1 MRDSQTPIGGAL
13 SLKNPKGHTVAN
25 PDLTCEEVLKHLMAY
40 LDHEID
46 AEVAANI
53 EHHLEACRGCFSR
66 AEFERHLKEHVHAAG
81 AQTAPAS
88 LRARI
93 KQIVDKF

>member
-1 MRDSQTPIGGAL
+1 MAEP
-13 SLKNPKGHTVAN
+13 N
-25 PDLTCEEVLKHLMAY
+25 LTCEEVIQQLMAY

-46 AEVAANI
+46 AEAAANI

-66 AEFERHLKEHVHAAG
+66 AEFERHLREHVHAAG
-81 AQTAPAS
+81 SQTAPDS

>member
-1 MRDSQTPIGGAL
+1 MVD
-13 SLKNPKGHTVAN
+13 PK
-25 PDLTCEEVLKHLMAY
+25 LTCEEVIQQLMAY

-46 AEVAANI
+46 GAAAANI

-81 AQTAPAS
+81 SQTAPAT

-93 KQIVDKF
+93 KQIVEKF

>member
-1 MRDSQTPIGGAL
+1 
-13 SLKNPKGHTVAN
+13 
-25 PDLTCEEVLKHLMAY
+25 MAY

-46 AEVAANI
+46 SEAAARI

-81 AQTAPAS
+81 SQTAPDS

-93 KQIVDKF
+93 KQIVEKF

>member
-1 MRDSQTPIGGAL
+1 MRIWGAPSL
-13 SLKNPKGHTVAN
+13 SNRKGHIVAEPGLN
-25 PDLTCEEVLKHLMAY
+25 CEEVLEHLMAY

-46 AEVAANI
+46 SDAAARI

-66 AEFERHLKEHVHAAG
+66 AEFERHLKEHVHAVG
-81 AQTAPAS
+81 SQTAPES

-93 KQIVDKF
+93 KQICDKF

>member
-1 MRDSQTPIGGAL
+1 MQIWGAPSL
-13 SLKNPKGHTVAN
+13 SNPKGHIVAE
-25 PDLTCEEVLKHLMAY
+25 PDLNCEQVLAHLMAY

-46 AEVAANI
+46 AEAAARI

-81 AQTAPAS
+81 SRTAPES

-93 KQIVDKF
+93 KQIIDKF